1 MYICNS
7 TAKIHIHTNV
17 FTNKYTQK
25 NIMYVSYI
33 HTTNI
38 IFIHF
43 PQMPI
48 HAMKCSHF
56 ICNRLGHLNCLQSC
70 IACRE
75 RHSVGLCFFLYFL
88 TFTAR
93 TYMYIQ
99 TYLYHTHIHLYFSFF
114 MYFFCF
120 PLSAWQ
126 FFHQHKQISSTYEF
140 IKILACTTILFDTL
154 CFFLCFFLFFVFL
167 VKMHPYVDTIANSVG
182 VAFVRCVCAAKCNDP
197 SKVAGTK
204 CICCSTHALTY
215 LICIHIYIYI
225 RTYTCNIISYL

>member
-114 MYFFCF
+114 MYFFL
-120 PLSAWQ
+120 LSP
-126 FFHQHKQISSTYEF
+126 F
-140 IKILACTTILFDTL
+140 
-154 CFFLCFFLFFVFL
+154 
-167 VKMHPYVDTIANSVG
+167 G
-182 VAFVRCVCAAKCNDP
+182 VAVFSPTQTNFF
-197 SKVAGTK
+197 
-204 CICCSTHALTY
+204 Y
-215 LICIHIYIYI
+215 LRIYQNIGLHN
-225 RTYTCNIISYL
+225 YTF